1 MLVFLKFTL
10 LKWDIQLPFIWHFNT
25 YIAAILKLFLI
36 VIVSMM
42 ANEYSYGTLKQNLID
57 GLSKRS
63 SFCLNFDRTPIFFLF
78 YLRVCH
84 EFNFRVCLFFLYRA
98 THRLFWNGI
107 FSGVLCQISWLFLLL
122 FVLGILVKRSAFAL
136 GFLWLEH
143 YRGNR

>member
-1 MLVFLKFTL
+1 
-10 LKWDIQLPFIWHFNT
+10 
-25 YIAAILKLFLI
+25 
-36 VIVSMM
+36 MM

-78 YLRVCH
+78 YRFRVCH

-98 THRLFWNGI
+98 IVFFWNGI

-136 GFLWLEH
+136 VFFGLEH